1 VAARGLD
8 PKVCA
13 APGESRGKRPWSSSM
28 TAILSRTRLILEMI
42 KFEHTIFALP
52 FALIG
57 VLLAARP
64 GIFPGGLT
72 LLWIL
77 LAMVGARSAAM
88 AFNRLADADIDRDN
102 PRTANRHI
110 PAGLISRMQVW
121 LFLAVAVVVFEFAAW
136 KLNSLCFALSPVAL
150 LFILGYSYTK
160 RFTFLCHRFLGVA
173 TGIAPVGAWLAV
185 RGSWSPVP
193 LLLGAVVMLWIG
205 GFDII
210 YALQD
215 YEVDVR
221 SSLFSLPKKLGKGRS
236 LLVSR
241 LMHACMVSL
250 LILIGIIAHLHL
262 LYFVGVAVVFG
273 LICYEQS
280 LVKPDDLSR
289 VNLAFFTLNG
299 WVSISLFVFVLLD
312 CLFAR

>member
-1 VAARGLD
+1 
-8 PKVCA
+8 
-13 APGESRGKRPWSSSM
+13 M

-160 RFTFLCHRFLGVA
+160 RFTFLCHLFLGVA